1 MVFPAGRLRCRLWL
15 GLLVGNLPPCT
26 VARFVEMD
34 KIQLVNYGNQNMDTS
49 FSNEVIDS
57 IDLSTSVFHPQALLL
72 LALHQK
78 MGHRLFAFCLGLRD
92 EQGDL
97 PIGDRFV
104 VQQKQILLKC
114 AFHCITHSLQNHFD
128 LMDVPNLYFNFRVC
142 LGGNEETCM
151 CGTNFHRLFM
161 DTPIEGFRLVSS
173 ISYIDIYYTYT

>member
-1 MVFPAGRLRCRLWL
+1 
-15 GLLVGNLPPCT
+15 
-26 VARFVEMD
+26 
-34 KIQLVNYGNQNMDTS
+34 MDTL
-49 FSNEVIDS
+49 FSHEVIDS

-142 LGGNEETCM
+142 LGGNKEM
-151 CGTNFHRLFM
+151 CVWYEFP
-161 DTPIEGFRLVSS
+161 PIVYGYSYRGFQAGFIHILYR
-173 ISYIDIYYTYT
+173 YILYIYLKMYAYM